1 MIICKDG
8 CYAYC
13 GATANEAYEAY
24 LSANDDHDNRPP
36 AELEWYSATEMQLN
50 MRLEPAKKPPIKKAE
65 K

>member
-24 LSANDDHDNRPP
+24 LIADDANDYRSP